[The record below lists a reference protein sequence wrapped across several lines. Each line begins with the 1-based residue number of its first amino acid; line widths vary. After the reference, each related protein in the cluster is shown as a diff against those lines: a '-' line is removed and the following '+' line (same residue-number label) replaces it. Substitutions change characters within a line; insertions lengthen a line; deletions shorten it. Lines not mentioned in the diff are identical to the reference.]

1 MKISELTLYV
11 VISIQTIS
19 TMTSPRFHKCFLLNS
34 AWNGSLQFDSL
45 FLLDV
50 QARSMRYYYLPSDK
64 ALFWLFSLKETKDLN
79 FLFGFPQQFYLD
91 DKK

>member
-1 MKISELTLYV
+1 
-11 VISIQTIS
+11 
-19 TMTSPRFHKCFLLNS
+19 MTSPRFHKCFLLNS

>member
-1 MKISELTLYV
+1 MFPTQLCLEWIIAV
-11 VISIQTIS
+11 
-19 TMTSPRFHKCFLLNS
+19 RLLVS
-34 AWNGSLQFDSL
+34 VGRSSKVYA
-45 FLLDV
+45 LL
-50 QARSMRYYYLPSDK
+50 LPTRSDK